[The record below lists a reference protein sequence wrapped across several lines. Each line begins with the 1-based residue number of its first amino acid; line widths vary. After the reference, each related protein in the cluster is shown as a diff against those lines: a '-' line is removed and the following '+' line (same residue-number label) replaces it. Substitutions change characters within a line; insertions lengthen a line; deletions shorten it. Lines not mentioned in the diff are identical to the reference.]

1 MSTLNPEH
9 IDVDADTFKK
19 SEPSENPVAQGL
31 NITVSLP
38 ETVEIK
44 MVDASTL
51 SEYEVW
57 FFICSCLC
65 NAVVGYLV
73 AYAQGGPNEKTY
85 LINTCIFGILFFVAC
100 AKAFYTRHKLNSK
113 TKSMK
118 LRTTEY
124 VG

>member
-1 MSTLNPEH
+1 MPEH
-9 IDVDADTFKK
+9 VDVDAIKK

-73 AYAQGGPNEKTY
+73 AWAQAPTAERTY
-85 LINTCIFGILFFVAC
+85 SINTGIFGILFLISCV
-100 AKAFYTRHKLNSK
+100 KAFYTRHKLSK
-113 TKSMK
+113 KTRSIK
-118 LRTTEY
+118 LRTSEY
-124 VG
+124 IG